1 MSKYSANAE
10 KWNADMEYKEAID
23 QKHNVPIGERSIVM
37 TVCVFVRNYIFGTT
51 RPIFKFFCVH

>member
-1 MSKYSANAE
+1 
-10 KWNADMEYKEAID
+10 MEYKEAVD

-37 TVCVFVRNYIFGTT
+37 RVCVVVRNYIFGTT